1 MEQETKWL
9 LARVHGPTP
18 VIHERGAAWLDGDLE
33 VPRLIRAIEAIAA
46 RHEPLRTSFTERDG
60 EPAQVV
66 SPTVAIDLR
75 EVDLAADRQT
85 TSDEAALAVAREEVA
100 RTFDIERAPLWRA
113 TLIRVH
119 PRRHLLALSMHGLV
133 CDGAFSVGLF
143 FSELF
148 AIYHATTPPAL
159 PARYQDHVRRQL
171 GRAAGERLDARL
183 DHWARELAGA
193 PTALDL
199 PTDRPRRA
207 VQTFAGGSVE
217 RALDRALLQRLEA
230 AARDQ
235 GADLFTALLAGML
248 AVLHRI
254 TGQEDVLIGAA
265 LPGRDTP
272 DVQGLIGLFGG
283 PVIVRGRFGAAPS
296 FRQLLHQVHRS
307 IEEGRANSEV
317 PARAL
322 LERLAAP
329 RDPGR
334 APIVQVLFEARTPSP
349 PPCEEP
355 LLTLTRTSLD
365 LPYVGHDL
373 VASVHDTADG
383 VVAKI
388 DYRRDLFDQATAVR
402 LLEQWQALLG
412 GAAEDPDQR
421 ISELPLLSAEA
432 RRQLLADWS
441 SGVTLSPPRERVHEQ
456 IEEQARRAPSAVAVA
471 FEGERLTYAEL
482 DRRSN
487 QIAHF
492 LRKRGAG
499 PDVLV
504 GVCLERSPDMIV
516 AALGVLKAGGA
527 YVALDPAYPPD
538 RLAYLLEDAKVSVL
552 LTSEHLAS
560 HLPCRG
566 LGVVRLDADRA
577 MLDREPADKVPP
589 SAGQAPDNLAYVVY
603 TSGSTGRPKGVLVEH
618 RGLMNLVAWH
628 RRRFALSNADRTT
641 LVASPGF
648 DASVWEM
655 WPSLCSGACIY
666 IPAEPLRRS
675 PLELKQWLLEQRIT
689 VSFVPTPIAEDL
701 LRLDWPAPA
710 PARCALRS
718 LLTGGDRLRLWP
730 HGAIPFE
737 VVNNYG
743 PTEATVVTTS
753 CSLPRGAAADP
764 DASREPPIGRP
775 IDNVRVY
782 VLDQRR
788 QPVPVG
794 VPGELYIAGDGLA
807 RGYLHDPQLTED
819 RFLSDPFS
827 GATGARM
834 YRTGDLARWLPDG
847 NIEFVGRVDHQVK
860 IRGFRVELGEIEAAL
875 RQHPSVNDAVVLAR
889 GDGHD
894 DKRLVA
900 YVVPRSRDAA
910 PAQGVEAS
918 PAALRAHLQGRLPEY
933 MVPSAFVTLDAL
945 PLTANGKVDR
955 AALPAPDAA
964 RTELARAFVAPR
976 SPVELSLAR
985 IWQEVLRQERVGI
998 HDSFFELGGSSVH
1011 AVRLLSRVRS
1021 ALGVDLK
1028 FEELFR
1034 HPTIVELAP
1043 LLERERAARRAER
1056 AISPVP
1062 RLGPLPLSFGQE
1074 RLWFLQRLSPES
1086 RAYNC
1091 LFPFRLRGH
1100 VDVRALDRSL
1110 RELAQRHEILRT
1122 TYAERDARPVQ
1133 IIAPQSSSQLDV
1145 VDLQHLAEEEREVAA
1160 HQRVNAEARIL
1171 FDLERGPVLRACLL
1185 KLGPEDHILWLH
1197 IHHIATDGWSMAL
1210 AFRELAAL
1218 YDGHRRG
1225 APPALPELAI
1235 QYADFAAWQ
1244 REHMGDE
1251 ARSALLAWWKERL
1264 LHAPPLLDLPGD
1276 RPRPAVQS
1284 LRGGA
1289 VSFRIEAPLAEALRE
1304 LAVRRGMTV
1313 TMVLMAAFS
1322 VLLNRYTHRD
1332 DILIGMPSANRA
1344 RMDLEE
1350 IMGFFVNTVPIRL
1363 DLSGDPSFDDLL
1375 HRGRQ
1380 VCLEAYEHDALP
1392 FDVLVHELR
1401 PERSPSYNP
1410 VVQIAFAPQMPT
1422 ERDLTLAGVEIHPI
1436 EADAKKTI
1444 FDLSLYSWD
1453 SEGGVAAMFEYSAD
1467 LFERSTIERMA
1478 DHLLTMLE
1486 AAASEP
1492 GLPVSSLPMLTRA
1505 EQRRL
1510 VVEMNDTAVDPPRER
1525 SVLDLFEAQAAR
1537 APRAPAAVSDRGA
1550 LTYGELDR
1558 RANQLA
1564 HRLREAGV
1572 GPETVVAIYA
1582 ERSLELLLGIVGILK
1597 AGGAYVPLDPDYP
1610 HDRLA
1615 FMLSDSRAPVL
1626 VAEARLADRI
1636 PAFGGA
1642 VIRIDASGAAL
1653 AGQPSAAPP
1662 RSVGPAD
1669 LAYVI
1674 YTSGSTGRPKG
1685 VQVEHRG
1692 LTNLVAWYR
1701 RRFVLSSTDR
1711 TTLVA
1716 SPGFDA
1722 SVWEMW
1728 PSLCSGACLHIPA
1741 DPLRRSP
1748 LELKQW
1754 LLEQQITVAYV
1765 PTPMTEELLRL
1776 EWPARCALRALTT
1789 GGDRLRLWPHSAIP
1803 FEVVNNYGPTE
1814 ATVCTTSFAL
1824 RRLAPGDAARE
1835 PPIGRPIDNVR
1846 VYLLDPRRQPV
1857 PIGVPGELYIAGDSL
1872 ARGYLGDPDLTRS
1885 RFLDDPFADAPGA
1898 RMYRTGDLARW
1909 LPDGNIEFLGR
1920 LDHQIKLRGFRV
1932 ELGEIEAALRQHPG
1946 VDDAVVLAREDAPGH
1961 RQLVAYVVPGLR
1973 GERSAAEDAGLHA
1986 DHVAAWRALYDDD
1999 TYAKDSAGA
2008 DPDLDTTGWNSS
2020 YTGAPIDPAE
2030 MRAWRDA
2037 TVDRIL
2043 SFQPRRVWEIGC
2055 GTGLLLL
2062 QAAPRCEAYLG
2073 TDISEQALSLLRPR
2087 LAGGAYAHVT
2097 LARREASDVDH
2108 VEPGRFDAV
2117 VLNSIVQYF
2126 PGADYLRSV
2135 LEGAARAVAPGGLV
2149 FVGDVRSLPLL
2160 EAFHASVALHRASP
2174 DTPAAALRGRVERA
2188 ISTEGELVVA
2198 PGYFHALR
2206 GLIPGVSHVEIWLK
2220 RSRSADEMTRY
2231 RYDAVL
2237 FVGEAPEPVVITR
2250 SLSWPSADL
2259 DEIERALRDDRPE
2272 ALEVLGI
2279 PNARVH
2285 ADVAA
2290 AAALAAASGTREDVR
2305 AAGGARPGAA
2315 IEPEALW
2322 ELGGRL
2328 GYAVRVTWSRD
2339 GAPGR
2344 MDALFERDGD
2354 PRRPRAWRE
2363 ARDAEGQARPPLTND
2378 PLRARQARALVPA
2391 LRAFLAAK
2399 LPEYMV
2405 PATFVKLDAL
2415 PLNASGKV
2423 DRRALPAPEREAPS
2437 AGPKTAAPATDIE
2450 AVLSEIWRKVLGLD
2464 RVGLDDRFFELG
2476 GHSLLLVQV
2485 QAAIRARLGRDVPI
2499 VELFQHPTIRGLA
2512 AHLEAPPR
2520 AAEADESGAPAPP
2533 TLPSSRRGST
2543 SASARRAAPENA
2555 VAIIGMAG
2563 RYPRAR
2569 DVDTLWF
2576 NLRNGV
2582 EGIRFFT
2589 PEELE
2594 ASGVDPE
2601 LIRAPNLVPACGV
2614 LDDAMCFDAQFFGY
2628 SPKEATLMDPQHRI
2642 FLECAWE
2649 AMERAGYDPLSCR
2662 QSVGV
2667 FAGSEAPL
2675 YWLEHIGMPRT
2686 PLSAEYYQVLT
2697 GNISDGLTT
2706 RVAYKLGLR
2715 GPAVTVLAACS
2726 TSLVAVHMACQS
2738 LAAKDCDMVLAGGV
2752 VVLPPTR
2759 LGHVHEEGSI
2769 ASPDGHCRPF
2779 DADAHG
2785 TVAGS
2790 GVSVV
2795 VLKRLEDALND
2806 GDHIHAVIL
2815 GSAITND
2822 GAAKV
2827 GYAAPGLE
2835 GQMQAIL
2842 KAHAAA
2848 GVEPESIAF
2857 VEGHG
2862 TGTKLGDPI
2871 EVAALSR
2878 AFRKGTD
2885 KVGFCALGSVK
2896 GNLGHLGAAAGATGL
2911 IKAALSLERELIP
2924 PTLHFR
2930 RPNPELQ
2937 LESSPFFVNAAP
2949 LAWKRGE
2956 RPRRAGVSAFGMG
2969 GTNAHVVLEEPPAP
2983 EPPGPS
2989 RACQLLILS
2998 ARTGDAL
3005 ERTTDRLA
3013 GRLRHA
3019 ADLSLPDVAFTLQ
3032 QGRAPFAHRRAVV
3045 CRDLASAASHLRA
3058 RDPVHAFSGVA
3069 GGRSPKVVFL
3079 FPGGG
3084 TQRADMG
3091 RALYDSERV
3100 FRESIDRCAVLFE
3113 RALSMDIRAL
3123 LYPAPE
3129 ARERAAE
3136 QLRAPC
3142 ANLAAIFSTEYAT
3155 AQLLLSWG
3163 IRPAAVSGHSLGEYT
3178 AACIAGVLSLEATV
3192 TLIAARGRLYE
3203 RLPEDMA
3210 TLVVHVSENALLA
3223 RLGDDLSLAAVN
3235 GPEACV
3241 VSGARPAIERLEREL
3256 ALEGYEARRLPIAV
3270 AAHSAQIGPLA
3281 DRLTQLAASLERR
3294 APRVPMLSNLT
3305 GAWMTDADAQDPSYW
3320 ARHLRGTVRFGRGIA
3335 ALLLDPDHVFIEV
3348 GPGRTLATLTSR
3360 HPDAGAGRLILTT
3373 MASSG
3378 SDRTDLEALLAAVGQ
3393 LWCAGV
3399 DVDWAAFSRGERRRR
3414 VPLPTYP
3421 FERTPYVLGPSRS
3434 APAST
3439 AAPSSAMGSRDAA
3452 SRPAPA
3458 PRSVGA
3464 ASEERDGA
3472 PADHVERT
3480 IADIF
3485 RKVLGVTRVR
3495 PHDNFFD
3502 LGGSSLS
3509 AIQLRTLVK
3518 ERLKVELPVH
3528 ALLELRTVG
3537 ALAEHIRGSQPPSAP
3552 APRSA
3557 PPTYR
3562 SASAAAPERGRS
3574 ASAAAPERGGGQL
3587 VVPLQV
3593 GSHRKTPLFLVQPI
3607 GGTIYTYV
3615 DLARQ
3620 MGAERS
3626 IYGIRASGMEP
3637 GEPVFT
3643 EIPAMAARYLRELRA
3658 VQPEGPYLLGGHSAG
3673 GVIAYEMAQQLL
3685 AEGERAQLLLLDT
3698 GSPASARRMS
3708 IEGVDDM
3715 LREMLGFQEEAPK
3728 AYQGFAA
3735 ALQED
3740 APFRAIVLSTWRA
3753 MTLYEPRP
3761 TQASVLFAR
3770 AREQLGASESDDVGY
3785 WMNLTRGS
3793 FVMHQVPGNHFTMM
3807 EPPQVAAVARV
3818 IREHIAARSPA
3829 RAGIPES
3836 ATRVGMSRWSS
3847 RRNGPDS
3854 SPDGGEARN

>member
-1 MEQETKWL
+1 MVELTYAPLSLEQETKWL
-9 LARVHGPTP
+9 LARIHGPTP
-18 VIHERGAAWLDGDLE
+18 AIHERGVAWLDGDLD
-33 VPRLIRAIEAIAA
+33 VQRLIRAVEAIAA
-46 RHEPLRTSFTERDG
+46 RHEPLRTSFVEREG
-60 EPAQVV
+60 EAAQVV

-85 TSDEAALAVAREEVA
+85 TSDEAALAAAREEVA
-100 RTFDIERAPLWRA
+100 RTIDHERAPLWRVA
-113 TLIRVH
+113 LIRAR
-119 PRRHLLALSMHGLV
+119 PRRHLVALSMHGLI

-148 AIYHATTPPAL
+148 ALYHSMTPPAL
-159 PARYQDHVRRQL
+159 PMRYQDHVRRQL

-199 PTDRPRRA
+199 PTDLPRPA
-207 VQTFAGGSVE
+207 AQTFAGGSAE
-217 RALDRALLQRLEA
+217 RALDRELLQRLEA

-235 GADLFTALLAGML
+235 GAGLFTGLLAGML

-254 TGQEDVLIGAA
+254 TGQEDVLIGVPS
-265 LPGRDTP
+265 PGRDAP

-283 PVIVRGRFGAAPS
+283 PMIVRGRFGAAPS
-296 FRQLLHQVHRS
+296 FRELLRQVHRS

-334 APIVQVLFEARTPSP
+334 TPIVQALFEARPPSP
-349 PPCEEP
+349 PPCEGP
-355 LLTLTRTSLD
+355 LLTLTRADLD
-365 LPYVGHDL
+365 LPYVGYDL
-373 VASVHDTADG
+373 VASIYDAGAG
-383 VVAKI
+383 VVARL
-388 DYRRDLFDQATAVR
+388 DYRRDLFEHATAAR
-402 LLEQWQALLG
+402 LLDHWEALLG
-412 GAAEDPDQR
+412 GAAEDPDRR
-421 ISELPLLSAEA
+421 ISELPLLSAGA
-432 RRQLLADWS
+432 RRQLLVDWS
-441 SGVTLSPPRERVHEQ
+441 SGASHSRPRERVDEQ
-456 IEEQARRAPSAVAVA
+456 IAAQARRAPSAVAVA

-487 QIAHF
+487 QIAHL
-492 LRKRGAG
+492 LRKSGVG

-527 YVALDPAYPPD
+527 YVALDPAYPQD
-538 RLAYLLEDAKVSVL
+538 RLAFMVEDAKVSVL
-552 LTSEHLAS
+552 LTSERLVGRVPGHRLD
-560 HLPCRG
+560 
-566 LGVVRLDADRA
+566 VVRLDADRA
-577 MLDREPADKVPP
+577 TLDREPAHEVPP
-589 SAGQAPDNLAYVVY
+589 PAAGQAPDDLAYLIY

-618 RGLMNLVAWH
+618 RGLTNLVAWH
-628 RRRFALSNADRTT
+628 RRRFALSSADRTT

-655 WPSLCSGACIY
+655 WPPLCSGACLH
-666 IPAEPLRRS
+666 IPSEPLRRS
-675 PLELKQWLLEQRIT
+675 PLELKQWLLDQHIT
-689 VSFVPTPIAEDL
+689 VSFVPTPIAEEL
-701 LRLDWPAPA
+701 LRLEW

-730 HGAIPFE
+730 HRAIPFE

-753 CSLPRGAAADP
+753 CALPTAAPEDLG
-764 DASREPPIGRP
+764 ASREPPIGRP

-782 VLDQRR
+782 VLDPRR
-788 QPVPVG
+788 QPVPIG
-794 VPGELYIAGDGLA
+794 VPGELHIAGDGLA
-807 RGYLHDPQLTED
+807 RGYLHDPDLTRD
-819 RFLSDPFS
+819 RFVPDPFS
-827 GATGARM
+827 ASADARM
-834 YRTGDLARWLPDG
+834 YRTGDLVRWLPDG
-847 NIEFVGRVDHQVK
+847 NIGFLGRLDHQVK
-860 IRGFRVELGEIEAAL
+860 IRGFRLELGEIEAAL
-875 RQHPSVNDAVVLAR
+875 RQHPAVDDAVVLAR
-889 GDGHD
+889 EDGHD

-900 YVVPRSRDAA
+900 YVVARSREAA
-910 PAQGVEAS
+910 SAQGAEAS

-933 MVPSAFVTLDAL
+933 MVPSTFVALDAL
-945 PLTANGKVDR
+945 PVTANGKIDR
-955 AALPAPDAA
+955 SALPAPAA
-964 RTELARAFVAPR
+964 ASTELARGFAAPR
-976 SPVELSLAR
+976 SPIEASLAG
-985 IWQEVLRQERVGI
+985 IWQEVLRRERVGI

-1011 AVRLLSRVRS
+1011 AVRLLSRVRG
-1021 ALGVDLK
+1021 ALGVDLR

-1034 HPTIVELAP
+1034 HPTIVDLAP
-1043 LLERERAARRAER
+1043 VLERERAARRAER
-1056 AISPVP
+1056 AITKVP

-1100 VDVRALDRSL
+1100 VDVRALDRGV
-1110 RELAQRHEILRT
+1110 RELAERHEILRT
-1122 TYAERDARPVQ
+1122 TYAERDGRPVQ
-1133 IIAPQSSSQLDV
+1133 VIAPQSSLQLDV
-1145 VDLQHLAEEEREVAA
+1145 VDLQHLAEGEREVAA
-1160 HQRVNAEARIL
+1160 HQRINAEARTL
-1171 FDLERGPVLRACLL
+1171 FDLARGPVLRACLL

-1197 IHHIATDGWSMAL
+1197 IHHIATDGWSMEL
-1210 AFRELAAL
+1210 AFRELAVL
-1218 YDGHRRG
+1218 YDGHRQG
-1225 APPALPELAI
+1225 APAALPELAI

-1244 REHMGDE
+1244 REHVKDDAHAG
-1251 ARSALLAWWKERL
+1251 LLAWWKERL
-1264 LHAPPLLDLPGD
+1264 LHAPPLLDLPSD

-1289 VSFRIEAPLAEALRE
+1289 VSFRIEAPLVEALRE

-1322 VLLNRYTHRD
+1322 VLLHRYTHHD

-1344 RMDLEE
+1344 RMDLEAL
-1350 IMGFFVNTVPIRL
+1350 MGFLVNTVPVRL

-1375 HRGRQ
+1375 HRVRQ
-1380 VCLEAYEHDALP
+1380 VCLEAYEHDTLP

-1401 PERSPSYNP
+1401 PERSPGYNP
-1410 VVQIAFAPQMPT
+1410 IVQIAFAPQMPA
-1422 ERDLTLAGVEIHPI
+1422 ERDLALAGVEVRPI

-1444 FDLSLYSWD
+1444 FDLSLYSWE

-1467 LFERSTIERMA
+1467 LFERATIERMA
-1478 DHLLTMLE
+1478 DHLLTMLGT
-1486 AAASEP
+1486 AASEP

-1510 VVEMNDTAVDPPRER
+1510 VVEMNDTAADHPRDR

-1572 GPETVVAIYA
+1572 GPETTVAICA

-1597 AGGAYVPLDPDYP
+1597 AGGAYVPLDPDSP
-1610 HDRLA
+1610 QDRLA

-1642 VIRIDASGAAL
+1642 VIRLDAGGAAL
-1653 AGQPSAAPP
+1653 AGLPGSAPP
-1662 RSVGPAD
+1662 RSAGPAD

-1685 VQVEHRG
+1685 VLVEHRG
-1692 LTNLVAWYR
+1692 LTNLVAWHR
-1701 RRFVLSSTDR
+1701 RRFALSGTDR
-1711 TTLVA
+1711 TTLMA

-1722 SVWEMW
+1722 SVWEVW
-1728 PSLCSGACLHIPA
+1728 PSLCSGACLHIPS
-1741 DPLRRSP
+1741 DPVRRSP
-1748 LELKQW
+1748 LDLKQW

-1765 PTPMTEELLRL
+1765 PTPMTDELLRL

-1789 GGDRLRLWPHSAIP
+1789 GGDKLRLWPHRAIP

-1814 ATVCTTSFAL
+1814 ATVCTTSCAL
-1824 RRLAPGDAARE
+1824 PRLAPDDAARE

-1857 PIGVPGELYIAGDSL
+1857 PIGVPGELYIGGDSL
-1872 ARGYLGDPDLTRS
+1872 ARGYLGDPALTQG

-1898 RMYRTGDLARW
+1898 RMYRSGDLARW

-1920 LDHQIKLRGFRV
+1920 LDHQVKLRGFRV

-1946 VDDAVVLAREDAPGH
+1946 VDDAVVLAREDTPGH

-1973 GERSAAEDAGLHA
+1973 GERPAAGDPGLDA
-1986 DHVAAWRALYDDD
+1986 DHVSAWRALYDDD
-1999 TYAKDSAGA
+1999 TYAKGGAGA
-2008 DPDLDTTGWNSS
+2008 DPDLDTAGWNSS

-2030 MRAWRDA
+2030 MRVWRDV

-2073 TDISEQALSLLRPR
+2073 TDISEQALSLLRAR
-2087 LAGGAYAHVT
+2087 LAGGAYARVT
-2097 LARREASDVDH
+2097 LARREASDFDH
-2108 VEPGRFDAV
+2108 VAPESVDAV

-2174 DTPAAALRGRVERA
+2174 DTPAAALRSRVERA
-2188 ISTEGELVVA
+2188 ISAEEELVVA
-2198 PGYFHALR
+2198 PGYFHALLGR
-2206 GLIPGVSHVEIWLK
+2206 IPGVSHVEIWL
-2220 RSRSADEMTRY
+2220 RRGRGADEMTRY

-2250 SLSWPSADL
+2250 SLGWPSAGL
-2259 DEIERALRDDRPE
+2259 EELERALRDDRPE

-2285 ADVAA
+2285 ADLAA
-2290 AAALAAASGTREDVR
+2290 AAALAAASGTKEDVL
-2305 AAGGARPGAA
+2305 AAGGALPGAA
-2315 IEPEALW
+2315 IDPEALW

-2328 GYAVRVTWSRD
+2328 GYAIRVTWSRD

-2363 ARDAEGQARPPLTND
+2363 ARAARVDEEQARAPLTND
-2378 PLRARQARALVPA
+2378 PVRARQARALVPA
-2391 LRAFLAAK
+2391 LRAFLVAK

-2405 PATFVKLDAL
+2405 PTAFVKLDAL

-2423 DRRALPAPEREAPS
+2423 DRRALPAPERPAPS
-2437 AGPKTAAPATDIE
+2437 AAPKAAAPASDLE
-2450 AVLSEIWRKVLGLD
+2450 AVLSEIWRKVLDLD

-2485 QAAIRARLGRDVPI
+2485 RAAIQARLGRDVPI
-2499 VELFQHPTIRGLA
+2499 VELFQHPTIRSLA
-2512 AHLEAPPR
+2512 AHLGAAPP
-2520 AAEADESGAPAPP
+2520 AAEADEGEAPAPP
-2533 TLPSSRRGST
+2533 TQPSSRPGP
-2543 SASARRAAPENA
+2543 APARRRAPENA
-2555 VAIIGMAG
+2555 VAIVGMAG

-2569 DVDTLWF
+2569 DIDALWF

-2594 ASGVDPE
+2594 ASGVDLD

-2614 LDDAMCFDAQFFGY
+2614 LDDAMCFDARFFGY
-2628 SPKEATLMDPQHRI
+2628 SPNEATLMDPQHRI

-2649 AMERAGYDPLSCR
+2649 AMERAGYDPLSCK

-2675 YWLEHIGMPRT
+2675 YWLEHIGVPKA

-2697 GNISDGLTT
+2697 GNITDGLTT

-2715 GPAVTVLAACS
+2715 GPAVTVLSACS

-2752 VVLPPTR
+2752 VVLPLKR
-2759 LGHVHEEGSI
+2759 LGHVHEEGSL

-2779 DADAHG
+2779 DADAQG

-2795 VLKRLEDALND
+2795 VLKRLEDALSD
-2806 GDHIHAVIL
+2806 GDHIHAVLL

-2822 GAAKV
+2822 GARKV

-2835 GQMQAIL
+2835 GQVQAIL

-2848 GVEPESIAF
+2848 GVEPESIGF

-2862 TGTKLGDPI
+2862 TATKLGDPI

-2878 AFRKGTD
+2878 AFRNGTD

-2896 GNLGHLGAAAGATGL
+2896 SNLGHLGAAAGVTGL
-2911 IKAALSLERELIP
+2911 VKAALSLERELIP
-2924 PTLHFR
+2924 ATLHFR
-2930 RPNPELQ
+2930 RPNPELH
-2937 LESSPFFVNAAP
+2937 LESSPFFVNSAP
-2949 LAWKRGE
+2949 LAWKRGAL
-2956 RPRRAGVSAFGMG
+2956 PRRAGVSAFGMG
-2969 GTNAHVVLEEPPAP
+2969 GTNAHVVLEEAPAR
-2983 EPPGPS
+2983 EPSGPS
-2989 RACQLLILS
+2989 RACQLLVLS
-2998 ARTGDAL
+2998 ARTNDAL
-3005 ERTTDRLA
+3005 ERATDRLA

-3058 RDPVHAFSGVA
+3058 RDPAHAFSDVA
-3069 GGRSPKVVFL
+3069 EGRSPKVVFL

-3084 TQRADMG
+3084 TQRVDMG
-3091 RALYDSERV
+3091 REPYGSERV
-3100 FRESIDRCAVLFE
+3100 FRESIDRCAALFE
-3113 RALSMDIRAL
+3113 RELSMDIRAL
-3123 LYPAPE
+3123 LFPDPE
-3129 ARERAAE
+3129 ERERAAE
-3136 QLRAPC
+3136 RLRAPC

-3178 AACIAGVLSLEATV
+3178 AACVAGVLSLEAAV
-3192 TLIAARGRLYE
+3192 KLIAARGRLYE
-3203 RLPEDMA
+3203 LLPEDTA
-3210 TLVVHVSENALLA
+3210 TLVVHLSEDALLA
-3223 RLGDDLSLAAVN
+3223 RLGDGLSLAAVN

-3241 VSGARPAIERLEREL
+3241 VSGMASAIDRLEREL
-3256 ALEGYEARRLPIAV
+3256 ALEGHETRRLPVAI
-3270 AAHSAQIGPLA
+3270 AAHSSLVGPLA
-3281 DRLTQLAASLERR
+3281 DRLTRLAASLERR
-3294 APRVPMLSNLT
+3294 APRIPMLSNLT
-3305 GAWMTDADAQDPSYW
+3305 GTWMTDADAQDPSYW
-3320 ARHLRGTVRFGRGIA
+3320 ARHLRGTVRFERGIA
-3335 ALLLDPDHVFIEV
+3335 ALLVDPDHVFVEV
-3348 GPGRTLATLTSR
+3348 GPGRTLAALTSR
-3360 HPDAGAGRLILTT
+3360 HPDAGEGRLVLTT
-3373 MASSG
+3373 LASSG

-3393 LWCAGV
+3393 LWCAGA
-3399 DVDWAAFSRGERRRR
+3399 DVDWAAFCRDERRRR

-3421 FERTPYVLGPSRS
+3421 FERTPYVIG
-3434 APAST
+3434 
-3439 AAPSSAMGSRDAA
+3439 A

-3458 PRSVGA
+3458 SRAAPSSALDSRDAPPAPAPVSQRVGA
-3464 ASEERDGA
+3464 TYEERDGA
-3472 PADHVERT
+3472 PADHVARAL
-3480 IADIF
+3480 ADIF
-3485 RKVLGVTRVR
+3485 RKVLGVARVR

-3509 AIQLRTLVK
+3509 ALQVRAQIK

-3528 ALLELRTVG
+3528 VLLELRTVA

-3552 APRSA
+3552 APLSA
-3557 PPTYR
+3557 PPTCR
-3562 SASAAAPERGRS
+3562 SASAV
-3574 ASAAAPERGGGQL
+3574 ASDRGGGRL
-3587 VVPLQV
+3587 LVPLQV
-3593 GSHRKTPLFLVQPI
+3593 GARRRAPLFLVQPI
-3607 GGTIYTYV
+3607 GGTIYIYRE
-3615 DLARQ
+3615 LARQ
-3620 MGAERS
+3620 MGAELP

-3637 GEPVFT
+3637 DEPVVT
-3643 EIPAMAARYLRELRA
+3643 EIPAMAARYLQELRA

-3685 AEGERAQLLLLDT
+3685 AEGQKAQLLLLDT
-3698 GSPASARRMS
+3698 GSLASARRRS
-3708 IEGVDDM
+3708 IEGAEDM
-3715 LREMLGFQEEAPK
+3715 VQQMSALQETAPK
-3728 AYQGFAA
+3728 AYEGFVA

-3740 APFRAIVLSTWRA
+3740 TPFRAIVLSTWRA

-3761 TQASVLFAR
+3761 TQASVLFVR
-3770 AREQLGASESDDVGY
+3770 AREQLEAESDDVGY
-3785 WMNLTRGS
+3785 WMNLTRGP
-3793 FVMHQVPGNHFTMM
+3793 FAMHQVPGNHFTMM
-3807 EPPQVAAVARV
+3807 EPPQVASVARV
-3818 IREHIAARSPA
+3818 IREHIAARSHARTAIPSAAA
-3829 RAGIPES
+3829 RARTG
-3836 ATRVGMSRWSS
+3836 RWGSQRS
-3847 RRNGPDS
+3847 GPDS
-3854 SPDGGEARN
+3854 SPDSGDTTH